1 MQIEQKSI
9 FKFTPQIISDK
20 LRHLFEE
27 APADDQ
33 QAGLLTP
40 QPAKQRLIFT
50 LNALSLLNNDNYF

>member
-40 QPAKQRLIFT
+40 QPAKQR
-50 LNALSLLNNDNYF
+50 